1 MKQLLEGPVNP
12 DIHLDDDLLG
22 RSYSAAVEYFTER
35 FPDNAKLHLIG
46 ADQDQI
52 VRPLEVLLQVVLLTK
67 CQKGRHQVLELMQSS
82 N

>member
-1 MKQLLEGPVNP
+1 MESPVNP

-22 RSYSAAVEYFTER
+22 RSYFAAVEYFTER

-52 VRPLEVLLQVVLLTK
+52 VRPLEVLLPETLPIVLLS
-67 CQKGRHQVLELMQSS
+67 CHMMMQVFSHGYD
-82 N
+82 